1 MNEWKADLS
10 LRESRKG

>member
-1 MNEWKADLS
+1 MNEWKTDLS